1 MSLDPYSLCP
11 GGTGKKVKFCP
22 CCQDILNELGKLQ
35 EQVQSGQIAAAF
47 ENARAL
53 DARYP
58 DRASLLSYKTLL
70 GWANKQTASV
80 AESTARFLEKYPQ
93 NPVALAFQAMQLV
106 REGQLI
112 PALNTLQDSLEIV
125 ETDLPETV
133 YNAMQLISQA
143 LLSQGHILPAR
154 GLLTLCM
161 VISKAQDQSI
171 MQMLMQLEGS
181 PNVPVLLK
189 DVPGYLEGKK
199 DAPYRADF
207 DNALRFA
214 GRGCWR
220 RGVQI
225 WEGLLAKNPED
236 PAIWRNLAVAR
247 GYMGDYRASADAWR
261 KYAELDVEA
270 DDEIEA
276 EATAQLLRRDEAEGH
291 VDDLMVRVG
300 INDYEKLEQ
309 SLLAN
314 RRSEKLTVDMKQY
327 ADEGQPPPRA
337 IFAIYNR
344 ERLDSAENLRC
355 TDIPVIIAHAYLFG
369 KETDRAARVELDVYR
384 TNLDATVSALREI
397 GGDAIGGI
405 ENEEITGKVSTIEL
419 ATSWQW
425 RLPENTDM
433 KERMRLVRD
442 QREHVL
448 IEVWPTLKLPLLDN
462 MTPAEA
468 SADWHQRDRLQAAIM
483 LLEVTD
489 ASEHAPVIFAKLRE
503 KLGLPLPEI
512 EDPATFDYKRARLP
526 RFLYMP
532 LDKLTDEQLRL
543 CYERVMVS
551 QFMAAGRRLAK
562 EVLRRDSMKDQL
574 DLRISAYQVM
584 IRVTEEPDEAIR
596 YVDEARKLAEAHKE
610 STAPWDLEEL
620 ALRIARREANHV
632 TRLVQHISQA
642 HIREEGIA
650 DALFN
655 ILRSAGLVGPN
666 GEMMMP
672 APGAPG
678 MGGSINT
685 ADVDAASQQSKLWT
699 PDGDSGQSGG
709 KKSSLWVPE

>member
-35 EQVQSGQIAAAF
+35 EQIQSGQIAAAY
-47 ENARAL
+47 ENVRGL

-80 AESTARFLEKYPQ
+80 AESTARFIEKYPK
-93 NPVALAFQAMQLV
+93 NPVALSFQAMKLV
-106 REGQLI
+106 RDNELI
-112 PALNTLQDSLEIV
+112 AALNTLQDSLELV

-161 VISKAQDQSI
+161 IISKGQDQSI
-171 MQMLMQLEGS
+171 MQMLMQLENS

-189 DVPGYLEGKK
+189 DVPGYLEGAK
-199 DAPYRADF
+199 DAPYRSEF
-207 DNALRFA
+207 DKALQFA

-220 RGVQI
+220 KSVQI

-236 PAIWRNLAVAR
+236 AAIWRNLAVAR
-247 GYMGDYRASADAWR
+247 GYMGDYRTSADAWR
-261 KYAELDVEA
+261 KYAELDVQA

-300 INDYEKLEQ
+300 INDYDKLEQ
-309 SLLAN
+309 ALLAN

-337 IFAIYNR
+337 IFAIYNKDR
-344 ERLDSAENLRC
+344 PEASPALKC
-355 TDIPVIIAHAYLFG
+355 TDIPTIIAHAYLFG

-384 TNLDATVSALREI
+384 TNLDQTIKVLREI
-397 GGDAIGGI
+397 AGDSIGNV

-419 ATSWQW
+419 ALSWQW

-433 KERMRLVRD
+433 KERMRLLRE

-448 IEVWPTLKLPLLDN
+448 LEVWPTLKLPLLDN
-462 MTPAEA
+462 LTPTEA
-468 SADWHQRDRLQAAIM
+468 SADWNQRDRLQAAIM

-489 ASEHAPVIFAKLRE
+489 ASQHAPETFAKLRA

-551 QFMAAGRRLAK
+551 QFMPAGRRLAQEIIK
-562 EVLRRDSMKDQL
+562 RDSLKDQL

-584 IRVTEEPDEAIR
+584 IRVTEEPDEALG
-596 YVDEARKLAEAHKE
+596 YVDAARKLAEAHKE
-610 STAPWDLEEL
+610 SSAPWDLEEL

-632 TRLVQHISQA
+632 TRLIQHISQA

-655 ILRSAGLVGPN
+655 ILRSAGLIGPN

-672 APGAPG
+672 MAPAGGA
-678 MGGSINT
+678 MST

-699 PDGDSGQSGG
+699 PDGGDSGAGG

>member
-35 EQVQSGQIAAAF
+35 EQVQNGQIAAAF
-47 ENARAL
+47 ENARSL

-58 DRASLLSYKTLL
+58 DRASILSYKTLL
-70 GWANKQTASV
+70 GWANRQPESV
-80 AESTARFLEKYPQ
+80 NESTARFLEKYPQ
-93 NPVALAFQAMQLV
+93 NPVALAFQSMKLV

-161 VISKAQDQSI
+161 VISKAQDQTI

-199 DAPYRADF
+199 DAPYRNEF

-220 RGVQI
+220 KGVQI
-225 WEGLLAKNPED
+225 WESLLAKNPED

-261 KYAELDVEA
+261 KYAELDVDA

-300 INDYEKLEQ
+300 INDFEKLEQ

-314 RRSEKLTVDMKQY
+314 RRSEKLAVDMKQY
-327 ADEGQPPPRA
+327 AAEGQPPPRA
-337 IFAIYNR
+337 IFAIYNKD
-344 ERLDSAENLRC
+344 RLVSAENLRC

-369 KETDRAARVELDVYR
+369 KETDRAARAEIDVYR
-384 TNLDATVSALREI
+384 TNLDAAIAALREI
-397 GGDAIGGI
+397 AGDALGGI
-405 ENEEITGKVSTIEL
+405 EAEEITGKVSPLEL
-419 ATSWQW
+419 ALSWQW
-425 RLPENTDM
+425 RLPENIDM
-433 KERMRLVRD
+433 KERMRLLRD

-448 IEVWPTLKLPLLDN
+448 IDVWPTLKLPLLDN

-468 SADWHQRDRLQAAIM
+468 SVDWHQRDRLQAAIM

-489 ASEHAPVIFAKLRE
+489 ASQHAPVIFAKLRK
-503 KLGLPLPEI
+503 KLGLPSPEI

-532 LDKLTDEQLRL
+532 LEKLTDEQLRL

-551 QFMAAGRRLAK
+551 QFMPAGRRLAQEILK
-562 EVLRRDSMKDQL
+562 RDSLRDQL

-584 IRVTEEPDEAIR
+584 IRVTEEPDEAIG
-596 YVDEARKLAEAHKE
+596 YVDEARKLAEEHKE

-632 TRLVQHISQA
+632 TRLIQHISQA

-655 ILRSAGLVGPN
+655 ILRSAGLIGPN
-666 GEMMMP
+666 GEMLGQ
-672 APGAPG
+672 PGA
-678 MGGSINT
+678 GSMST
-685 ADVDAASQQSKLWT
+685 ADVDAASQQNKLWT
-699 PDGDSGQSGG
+699 PDGDSGGG
-709 KKSSLWVPE
+709 EKKKSSLWVPE

>member
-22 CCQDILNELGKLQ
+22 CCQDILNELGKVQ
-35 EQVQSGQIAAAF
+35 EQIQNGQIAAAF
-47 ENARAL
+47 ENVRGL

-70 GWANKQTASV
+70 GWANKQPASV

-106 REGQLI
+106 RDNQLI
-112 PALNTLQDSLEIV
+112 PALNTLQDSLELV
-125 ETDLPETV
+125 ENELSETV

-161 VISKAQDQSI
+161 VISKGQDQTI
-171 MQMLMQLEGS
+171 MQMLMQLENS
-181 PNVPVLLK
+181 PGVPVLLK

-199 DAPYRADF
+199 DAPYRTEF
-207 DNALRFA
+207 DEALRFA

-220 RGVQI
+220 KGVQI
-225 WEGLLAKNPED
+225 WESLLPQNPED

-247 GYMGDYRASADAWR
+247 GYMGDYRTSADAWR

-291 VDDLMVRVG
+291 VDDLSVRVG
-300 INDYEKLEQ
+300 INDYDKLEQ
-309 SLLAN
+309 SLLAS
-314 RRSEKLTVDMKQY
+314 RRCEKLVVDMRQY

-337 IFAIYNR
+337 IFAIFDK
-344 ERLDSAENLRC
+344 ERPEAAANLRC
-355 TDIPVIIAHAYLFG
+355 TDIPTIIAHAYLFV
-369 KETDRAARVELDVYR
+369 KETDRSARVELDVYR
-384 TNLDATVSALREI
+384 TNLDATLTSLREI
-397 GGDAIGGI
+397 AGDAVGNV
-405 ENEEITGKVSTIEL
+405 ESEEVSGKVSTIEL
-419 ATSWQW
+419 ALSWQW
-425 RLPENTDM
+425 RLPENTSM
-433 KERMRLVRD
+433 KERMRLLRD

-448 IEVWPTLKLPLLDN
+448 LEVWPTLKLPLLDN
-462 MTPAEA
+462 LTPTEA

-489 ASEHAPVIFAKLRE
+489 ASQHAPVIFAKLRA

-512 EDPATFDYKRARLP
+512 ENPATFDYKRARLP
-526 RFLYMP
+526 RFLYIP
-532 LDKLTDEQLRL
+532 LETLTDEQLRL
-543 CYERVMVS
+543 CYERVLMS
-551 QFMAAGRRLAK
+551 QFMPAARRMSL
-562 EVLRRDSMKDQL
+562 EVLKRDSFKDQL

-584 IRVTEEPDEAIR
+584 IRVTEEPDEALG
-596 YVDEARKLAEAHKE
+596 YVDAARKLAEAHKE
-610 STAPWDLEEL
+610 STASWDLEEL
-620 ALRIARREANHV
+620 ALRIARREADHV
-632 TRLVQHISQA
+632 SRLIQHISQA

-650 DALFN
+650 DALFK

-666 GEMMMP
+666 GEMLMP
-672 APGAPG
+672 AAAPG
-678 MGGSINT
+678 TSTAST
-685 ADVDAASQQSKLWT
+685 ADVDAASKYSKLWT
-699 PDGDSGQSGG
+699 PGGDEGG
-709 KKSSLWVPE
+709 GEKKKSSLWVPE